1 MWSRTGRNDI
11 QVGFYQNP
19 GPASQRGRCRDLG
32 WPRKLLEGADR
43 RNRNS
48 RNAQVS
54 WIHNNLETIADW
66 RISIHARND
75 QLMNNQSDSEILE
88 LEKELSKESYV
99 RSVVQLRQLNISDA
113 EWNDLNARI
122 DAELAKR
129 I

>member
-1 MWSRTGRNDI
+1 
-11 QVGFYQNP
+11 
-19 GPASQRGRCRDLG
+19 
-32 WPRKLLEGADR
+32 
-43 RNRNS
+43 
-48 RNAQVS
+48 
-54 WIHNNLETIADW
+54 
-66 RISIHARND
+66 
-75 QLMNNQSDSEILE
+75 MNNQSDSEILE